1 MSNKYYLLSITF
13 LLFVCFA
20 QSQNETSS
28 VTDGTTVAELTTPES
43 VISRL
48 PTPWMSSDT
57 LPTTTNLMLPS
68 FTGKMEDPT
77 ATSVLTMSSNTV
89 PTFTT
94 NPDVTHPSATNYSSS
109 INLITSL
116 TSIISTGITSTAPTT
131 VLKTNLNETYIYT
144 FQSEHALLTGII
156 NNSNVTTEV
165 QRMVDASFNL
175 PDFSKNV
182 TKIEIKVKPRVATTD
197 YNMLVDIWFTSTR
210 NDFDIAYIDSA
221 KLTRTINILLLDA
234 NNTLVSVNSTFK
246 PERFTNAT
254 TNRRIGGP
262 SPGVPAQLGMGLGI
276 SLFGVLLIA
285 EIILF
290 ARILG

>member
-131 VLKTNLNETYIYT
+131 VL
-144 FQSEHALLTGII
+144 S
-156 NNSNVTTEV
+156 
-165 QRMVDASFNL
+165 
-175 PDFSKNV
+175 
-182 TKIEIKVKPRVATTD
+182 
-197 YNMLVDIWFTSTR
+197 
-210 NDFDIAYIDSA
+210 
-221 KLTRTINILLLDA
+221 
-234 NNTLVSVNSTFK
+234 
-246 PERFTNAT
+246 
-254 TNRRIGGP
+254 GP